1 MVSSCR
7 PVAPA
12 RRTTPRRWG
21 RRLVLADQHR
31 PYQFFLRLSLWD
43 GPAAGIQGPPAPVGV
58 LRGWSRTPSDVG
70 LSGRAGPIRTGAL
83 LTGGQEMAGRRGA
96 GEGAVYFIESRGLWA
111 GAVNLGS
118 VGGRRQ

>member
-43 GPAAGIQGPPAPVGV
+43 GPAAGIQGPPSIA
-58 LRGWSRTPSDVG
+58 G
-70 LSGRAGPIRTGAL
+70 LSERRGDVIPLELELDGFGCAGPPSHSSSGKWDVSLIGSYVRDRTSAMYG
-83 LTGGQEMAGRRGA
+83 
-96 GEGAVYFIESRGLWA
+96 
-111 GAVNLGS
+111 
-118 VGGRRQ
+118 